1 MTDVWRQIKAHLAA
15 RGIKMVGLN
24 QLKKEDLVGLLDTV
38 IAKAEQ
44 QERNN
49 FKAASQNDQDS
60 DYGGDFNA
68 EQALQRMTMDA
79 LKEVRTDRVEII
91 SRMGEN
97 MPSIRLREGK

>member
-1 MTDVWRQIKAHLAA
+1 
-15 RGIKMVGLN
+15 MVGLN

-79 LKEVRTDRVEII
+79 LKEVRTI
-91 SRMGEN
+91 RMGIVSGAGEI
-97 MPSIRLREGK
+97 MPILKSD

>member
-1 MTDVWRQIKAHLAA
+1 MQEGNFADMTDVWRQIKAHLAA

-60 DYGGDFNA
+60 DYGG
-68 EQALQRMTMDA
+68 RMTMDA

-91 SRMGEN
+91 SRMGETCLQ
-97 MPSIRLREGK
+97 SG